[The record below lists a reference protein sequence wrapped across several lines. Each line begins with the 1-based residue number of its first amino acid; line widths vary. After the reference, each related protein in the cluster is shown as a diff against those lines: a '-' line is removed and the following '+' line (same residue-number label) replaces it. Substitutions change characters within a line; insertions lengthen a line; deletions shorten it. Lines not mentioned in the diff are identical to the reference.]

1 MSTEWTLGVDLDGV
15 VADYENRMREVTA
28 EITGTDPRS
37 IPIANTWSL
46 VESGW
51 PFRDEQ
57 DFLRVHQIAVN
68 EHGLYRQM
76 DPIAGASKALW
87 VLSDAGIRIRVVT
100 HRLVVNFLHATA
112 VADTVSWLDEHK
124 IPYRD
129 ICFVRDKADVGCNML
144 IDDSPINIASL
155 QAKRGPDS
163 VAIFHQEYNSHL
175 EGLRV
180 RNWNDVLD
188 LVSERTGLTLP
199 HVNLDQPA
207 HTGR

>member
-1 MSTEWTLGVDLDGV
+1 MSSEWTLGVDLDGV
-15 VADYENRMREVTA
+15 VANYEARMREVTA
-28 EITGTDPRS
+28 TITGTDPAS
-37 IPIANTWSL
+37 IPVAHTWSL

-68 EHGLYRQM
+68 EHNLYRNM

-87 VLSDAGIRIRVVT
+87 ALSDAGIRIRVVT

-129 ICFVRDKADVGCNML
+129 ICFVRDKADVGCNLL

-155 QAKRGPDS
+155 QSKRGPDS
-163 VAIFHQEYNSHL
+163 VAIFHQPYNAHL
-175 EGLRV
+175 DGIRV
-180 RNWNDVLD
+180 HTWNDVLA
-188 LVSERTGLTLP
+188 LVSARTGIDLP
-199 HVNLDQPA
+199 RIDLSDTTNA
-207 HTGR
+207 A